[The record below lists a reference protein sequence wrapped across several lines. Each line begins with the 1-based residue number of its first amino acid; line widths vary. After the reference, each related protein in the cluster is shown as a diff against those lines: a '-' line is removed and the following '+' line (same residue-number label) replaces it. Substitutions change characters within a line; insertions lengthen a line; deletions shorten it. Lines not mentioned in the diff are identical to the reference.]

1 VGYFG
6 VVGVGFGVEGFGLVG
21 FGVVGVGVV
30 GVGVVGVE
38 FVFGLI
44 PIYYEFK

>member
-1 VGYFG
+1 MGYFG